1 MVPDLEE
8 ALQHFAHLVEVYY
21 DSTALSSSGAKQED
35 EPHALLQAVLDVYEQ
50 CKGTA
55 GGVVVVGAAAAGRSG
70 REHLQRIGFV
80 PLTSPEG
87 KSMRLVYHEHLAAY
101 ESAKSRARSEYHA
114 KRAQQHEADFMGE
127 LAGIFDMRHIVCN
140 DDNPHETLFFPE
152 EEDDGEEHRRTSSP
166 LPQAKASVA
175 AFVQKYHKVVG
186 TTPFLKGLRRILEQQ
201 VGQTVALQW
210 TLATSVFTESSGPT
224 FLSEALALMHVL
236 RFRPLKLVHIDDG
249 MVSVTWR
256 MCADLS
262 DKDIT
267 SLLRAGLTNN
277 SLKKMPGSPTGTVA
291 VSDVQRRLPPASS
304 GGGEAAP
311 PAQGLK
317 MLLRKMKISS

>member
-1 MVPDLEE
+1 
-8 ALQHFAHLVEVYY
+8 VEVYY
-21 DSTALSSSGAKQED
+21 DSTAPTSSGAKQED

-55 GGVVVVGAAAAGRSG
+55 GGVVVVGAAAAGQSG

-114 KRAQQHEADFMGE
+114 KRALQHEADFMGQ
-127 LAGIFDMRHIVCN
+127 LAGIFDMRHIARN

-152 EEDDGEEHRRTSSP
+152 EEDDGEEHRRTSP
-166 LPQAKASVA
+166 LPEAKASVA
-175 AFVQKYHKVVG
+175 AFVQKYHKVRHSSVLLPIFCAVLIVRPIHGVQVVG

-210 TLATSVFTESSGPT
+210 TLAISVFTESGGPT

-236 RFRPLKLVHIDDG
+236 RFRPLKLVHID
-249 MVSVTWR
+249 
-256 MCADLS
+256 
-262 DKDIT
+262 
-267 SLLRAGLTNN
+267 
-277 SLKKMPGSPTGTVA
+277 GSHHHPCFH
-291 VSDVQRRLPPASS
+291 QC
-304 GGGEAAP
+304 
-311 PAQGLK
+311 
-317 MLLRKMKISS
+317 